1 MERVV
6 KTPSNRVARCYSS
19 GMTVQEAA
27 RVAEHYRSL
36 REDAMRIEAS
46 WLAAVRLTG
55 PDTRS
60 FLQGLA
66 TQDLERSEP
75 GRGAI
80 TFFTTERGRPIAI
93 AWTLVEADD
102 AAWIVADETEP
113 GALLKH
119 FDRFRVM
126 EDVEFAPSPRPV
138 LAFAGPRR
146 DSLLAPERN
155 PEAAAIRAAPL
166 SFLLNSGDEP
176 GTPTADPASVEAW
189 RIGLGLPRAGLDFG
203 LDRLVTELAEPEAI
217 SDTKG
222 CYVGQ
227 EVVARTS
234 QRGQVRRSRTGF
246 RFQWAGDIPGAEVRS
261 ADGRP
266 AGILTSVAPEPGTG
280 RGFGMGYLSTELRN
294 SALVVLQG
302 AATIP
307 VDAHSWPLWT

>member
-1 MERVV
+1 
-6 KTPSNRVARCYSS
+6 
-19 GMTVQEAA
+19 MTVQEAA
-27 RVAEHYRSL
+27 RVAEHYRAL
-36 REDAMRIEAS
+36 REDAMRIEAP

-66 TQDLERSEP
+66 TQDLEKTEP

-102 AAWIVADETEP
+102 AAWVVADETEP

-155 PEAAAIRAAPL
+155 PEATAIRAAPL
-166 SFLLNSGDEP
+166 SFLLNSGEEP
-176 GTPTADPASVEAW
+176 CTPAADPASVEAW
-189 RIGLGLPRAGLDFG
+189 RVGLGLPRGGLDFG
-203 LDRLVTELAEPEAI
+203 LDRLVTELAEPAAI
-217 SDTKG
+217 SDIKG

-234 QRGQVRRSRTGF
+234 QRGQVRRSRIGF
-246 RFQWAGDIPGAEVRS
+246 RFQWAGAIRGAEVRT

-266 AGILTSVAPEPGTG
+266 AGILTSAAPEPGTG
-280 RGFGMGYLSTELRN
+280 RGFGMGYLSTELRD
-294 SALVVLQG
+294 SPLVLLQG
-302 AATIP
+302 AATTS
-307 VDAHSWPLWT
+307 VDAHPWPLWT

>member
-1 MERVV
+1 
-6 KTPSNRVARCYSS
+6 
-19 GMTVQEAA
+19 MTVQEAA

-36 REDAMRIEAS
+36 RDDAMRIEAP
-46 WLAAVRLTG
+46 WLSAVRLTG

-66 TQDLERSEP
+66 TQDLERTQP
-75 GRGAI
+75 GQGAI

-155 PEAAAIRAAPL
+155 PEAAAIQAAPL
-166 SFLLNSGDEP
+166 SFLLNSGAEP
-176 GTPTADPASVEAW
+176 GAPAADPASVEAW

-203 LDRLVTELAEPEAI
+203 LDRLVTELAGPEAI

-246 RFQWAGDIPGAEVRS
+246 RFQWAGDIRGAEVHT

-266 AGILTSVAPEPGTG
+266 AGMLTSAAPEPGTG
-280 RGFGMGYLSTELRN
+280 RGFGMGYLSTELRD
-294 SALVVLQG
+294 SSLVLLQG
-302 AATIP
+302 DATTP
-307 VDAHSWPLWT
+307 VDAHPWPLWT